1 MEWLWTI
8 IVAVIGG
15 AIIGGLARLIL
26 PGRQNIPTW
35 LTVLIGIAAALLG
48 GAIATWLGVGETRG
62 IDWWRHIIQIAVAVL
77 FVWIAARMWGNR
89 TAGHGTGT
97 GRPVA

>member
-8 IVAVIGG
+8 IVAVVGG

-26 PGRQNIPTW
+26 PGRQNIPVW

-62 IDWWRHIIQIAVAVL
+62 IDWWRHIIQIALAVL
-77 FVWIAARMWGNR
+77 FVWIAARMWGSR
-89 TAGHGTGT
+89 PAGHGTT

>member
-8 IVAVIGG
+8 IVAVVGG
-15 AIIGGLARLIL
+15 AIIGALARLIL
-26 PGRQNIPTW
+26 PGRQNIPIW

-62 IDWWRHIIQIAVAVL
+62 IDWWRHIIQVAVAVL